1 MAHRERLSA
10 RCLSRQAVLEDGM
23 TMTLPADP
31 ETKRLA
37 HALAAAKGRP
47 VAVIVREAIA
57 ASARDAGVL
66 PAAPRRS
73 PAEKRQRLLEISE
86 RSAARPVL
94 DARDPDEIIG
104 YDDAGLPR

>member
-1 MAHRERLSA
+1 
-10 RCLSRQAVLEDGM
+10 M

-31 ETKRLA
+31 ETEQLA
-37 HALAAAKGRP
+37 RALAVAKGQP

-57 ASARDAGVL
+57 ASAREAGVL

-94 DARDPDEIIG
+94 DARDPVEIISVMKKLLFQSIG
-104 YDDAGLPR
+104 ALKAPS